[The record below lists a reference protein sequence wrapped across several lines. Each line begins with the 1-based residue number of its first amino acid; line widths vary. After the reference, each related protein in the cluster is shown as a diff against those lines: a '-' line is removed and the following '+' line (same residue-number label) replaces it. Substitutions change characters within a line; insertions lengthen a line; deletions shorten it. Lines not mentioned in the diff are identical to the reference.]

1 MCFVLLPFFGVWL
14 VRLMLLYCHA
24 RYVGLHLHK
33 PCICGYVRCVFCFTF
48 LSVSDPYF
56 ESLQDQESGQTLWV
70 YIQMMYIIGQNER
83 LNLKTTHSKQCTTC
97 LS

>member
-1 MCFVLLPFFGVWL
+1 MFVVFF
-14 VRLMLLYCHA
+14 
-24 RYVGLHLHK
+24 
-33 PCICGYVRCVFCFTF
+33 FTF